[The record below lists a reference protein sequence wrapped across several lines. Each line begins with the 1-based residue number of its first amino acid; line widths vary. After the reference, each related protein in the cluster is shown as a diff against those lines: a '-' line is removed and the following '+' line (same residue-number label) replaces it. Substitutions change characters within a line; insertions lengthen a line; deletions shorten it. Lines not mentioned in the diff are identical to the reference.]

1 MPGLRNRNNE
11 YSHLLDNGI
20 KEPYVTRA
28 PSNTPAKATTVQTMA
43 HLIKFIPPQMDALA
57 GTTTEASRNNP
68 LRLLM
73 KDFSVL
79 LKMLPLLPLALLPV
93 KVSKPSADI
102 YSVLI
107 TIRDY
112 FLNGWLIILESTF
125 MFLAVPA
132 MFILPGSLSLAV
144 GALYALAIIILA
156 WPLHGER
163 IAYSKMDERT
173 TAMAKRHESER
184 WLFVNGIMTG

>member
-1 MPGLRNRNNE
+1 
-11 YSHLLDNGI
+11 
-20 KEPYVTRA
+20 
-28 PSNTPAKATTVQTMA
+28 
-43 HLIKFIPPQMDALA
+43 MDALA

-79 LKMLPLLPLALLPV
+79 LKMLPLLPLTLLPV
-93 KVSKPSADI
+93 KASETRAAT

-112 FLNGWLIILESTF
+112 FLNGCLIILEISF
-125 MFLAVPA
+125 LFLAVPA
-132 MFILPGSLSLAV
+132 MFVLPGSLSLV
-144 GALYALAIIILA
+144 VVALYTLATIILT

-173 TAMAKRHESER
+173 TATAKRYESER